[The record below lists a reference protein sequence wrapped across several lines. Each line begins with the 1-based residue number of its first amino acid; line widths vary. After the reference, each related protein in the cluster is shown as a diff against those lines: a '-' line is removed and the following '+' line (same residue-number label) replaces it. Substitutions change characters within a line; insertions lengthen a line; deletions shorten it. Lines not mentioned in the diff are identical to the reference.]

1 MFFKR
6 ILLFLYGYYEIEI
19 EGMFIQRFINLC
31 KSKSVA
37 IIDSKIIK
45 STILRLKVLIQDFES
60 IEEICTKTNSIYEIK
75 KEKGLPILIKK
86 YKKRKGFAIAIIAIA
101 IFIYINSLYIWNI
114 DVNLNG
120 DFKSLKVE
128 DVENLLEENEIK
140 IGSLKSKVNLKSLQN
155 KISLNFDEISWV
167 DIDVKGTNL
176 ILDIEKGVE
185 KVEEKEENVY
195 ENLKEIISDKS
206 GIIKKITVYSGTKM
220 KNAGDK
226 VAVGDIF
233 VKGEIEGKYSGK
245 RDVFARADIVIEN
258 QIKYEKEY
266 TLEIEEKEK
275 TGNVQKNVEF
285 YINNF
290 KINLHKSLLNFENY
304 DTIRESRKLKLFSNY
319 YLPIEI
325 VFQRFEEWRLVK
337 KIYTKEEL
345 ESKILTEIQEE
356 FEHQYDVSSFD
367 DIKIDKESILEN
379 GKLKLT
385 VVYNVQEKIKA
396 K

>member
-206 GIIKKITVYSGTKM
+206 GRIKKITVYSGTKM
-220 KNAGDK
+220 KNAGDQ
-226 VAVGDIF
+226 VAVGDIL

>member
-60 IEEICTKTNSIYEIK
+60 IEEICIKTNSIYEIK

-120 DFKSLKVE
+120 EFKSLKVE

-220 KNAGDK
+220 KNAGDQ
-226 VAVGDIF
+226 VAVGDIL

>member
-128 DVENLLEENEIK
+128 DVENLLEENKIK
-140 IGSLKSKVNLKSLQN
+140 IVIH
-155 KISLNFDEISWV
+155 IS
-167 DIDVKGTNL
+167 
-176 ILDIEKGVE
+176 
-185 KVEEKEENVY
+185 
-195 ENLKEIISDKS
+195 
-206 GIIKKITVYSGTKM
+206 
-220 KNAGDK
+220 
-226 VAVGDIF
+226 
-233 VKGEIEGKYSGK
+233 
-245 RDVFARADIVIEN
+245 R
-258 QIKYEKEY
+258 
-266 TLEIEEKEK
+266 
-275 TGNVQKNVEF
+275 
-285 YINNF
+285 
-290 KINLHKSLLNFENY
+290 
-304 DTIRESRKLKLFSNY
+304 
-319 YLPIEI
+319 
-325 VFQRFEEWRLVK
+325 
-337 KIYTKEEL
+337 
-345 ESKILTEIQEE
+345 
-356 FEHQYDVSSFD
+356 
-367 DIKIDKESILEN
+367 
-379 GKLKLT
+379 
-385 VVYNVQEKIKA
+385 
-396 K
+396 

>member
-220 KNAGDK
+220 KNAGEQ
-226 VAVGDIF
+226 VAVGDIL

>member
-220 KNAGDK
+220 KNAGDQ
-226 VAVGDIF
+226 VAVGDIL

>member
-1 MFFKR
+1 M
-6 ILLFLYGYYEIEI
+6 
-19 EGMFIQRFINLC
+19 
-31 KSKSVA
+31 
-37 IIDSKIIK
+37 
-45 STILRLKVLIQDFES
+45 
-60 IEEICTKTNSIYEIK
+60 
-75 KEKGLPILIKK
+75 
-86 YKKRKGFAIAIIAIA
+86 
-101 IFIYINSLYIWNI
+101 
-114 DVNLNG
+114 
-120 DFKSLKVE
+120 
-128 DVENLLEENEIK
+128 
-140 IGSLKSKVNLKSLQN
+140 NLKSLQN

-220 KNAGDK
+220 KNAGDQ
-226 VAVGDIF
+226 VAVGDIL

>member
-220 KNAGDK
+220 KNAGDQ
-226 VAVGDIF
+226 VAVGDIL

-304 DTIRESRKLKLFSNY
+304 DTIRKSRKLKLFSNY

>member
-60 IEEICTKTNSIYEIK
+60 IEEICIKTNSIYEIK

-128 DVENLLEENEIK
+128 DVENLLEENKIK

-220 KNAGDK
+220 KNAGDQ
-226 VAVGDIF
+226 VAVGDIL